1 MREQN
6 PILLSVVVPCF
17 NEQEVLKL
25 THRRLIK
32 AIGNIP
38 KLDFEIIF
46 VNDGSRDRTEEI
58 LFELADSDSQVK
70 VISLTRNFGHQ
81 PAITAGL
88 NYAVGDLVAVIDADL
103 QDPPELIV
111 SMITKWQEGFDIVY
125 GVRAIRKEGILK
137 RLSYT
142 AFYRLY
148 RFFAQIEMPVDSGD
162 FALLDRRVVDLLNSL
177 PEKNRFIRGL
187 RTWTGF
193 RQTGLPYE
201 RDVRAAGNSKYSVQ
215 KLLTLAFDGIFN
227 FSTVPLTI
235 IFIAGLMT
243 ASLSIFAGM
252 VYFIARIGDLKIFG
266 SSPGDVPGF
275 TTLIL
280 VILFFSGIQLISLG
294 IIGEY
299 LARNYQESKS
309 RPVYVVKEIRGGKLP
324 ASIQVRNRLQDQDD
338 LQKDRNRSGV
348 EGSRFTRLRR
358 RRRRPGLKG

>member
-1 MREQN
+1 MKEQIA
-6 PILLSVVVPCF
+6 ILLSVVVPCF
-17 NEQEVLKL
+17 NEQEVLIL

-32 AIGNIP
+32 ALGNIP
-38 KLDFEIIF
+38 KLDFEIIY
-46 VNDGSRDRTEEI
+46 VNDGSHDRTEEI
-58 LFELADSDSQVK
+58 LFELADSDSRIK

-88 NYAVGDLVAVIDADL
+88 DYADGNIVVVMDADL
-103 QDPPELIV
+103 QDPPELIG

-125 GVRAIRKEGILK
+125 GVRAKRKEGIFK
-137 RLSYT
+137 RLSYS

-148 RFFAQIEMPVDSGD
+148 RFFAQIEMPLNSGD

-193 RQTGLPYE
+193 RQTGFLSE
-201 RDVRAAGNSKYSVQ
+201 RDARAAGHSKYGVQ
-215 KLLTLAFDGIFN
+215 KLLKLAFDGIFN

-235 IFIAGLMT
+235 IFIAGIIT
-243 ASLSIFAGM
+243 ASMSIIAALIYL
-252 VYFIARIGDLKIFG
+252 VARIGDFKLFG

-294 IIGEY
+294 VIGEY
-299 LARNYQESKS
+299 LARNYQESKM
-309 RPVYVVKEIRGGKLP
+309 RPVYVIKEIRGGKLV
-324 ASIQVRNRLQDQDD
+324 ASIQARYRRQDKNDPEIDYADQ
-338 LQKDRNRSGV
+338 RT
-348 EGSRFTRLRR
+348 GS
-358 RRRRPGLKG
+358 